1 MKYFF
6 LRGKE
11 EEDSDIEDLITSFS
25 ALEEKVLAQ
34 YTLAKVQANLC
45 ILAIYIYIYILKVA
59 YLCISVLIPLRDATL
74 VKYYNQCGSL

>member
-45 ILAIYIYIYILKVA
+45 ILAIYIYIYIF
-59 YLCISVLIPLRDATL
+59 
-74 VKYYNQCGSL
+74 